1 MTDTSAS
8 SYVANTPLF
17 GPCSVIVT
25 GTEPVPKTF
34 ESLFTENAV
43 PLLAAMPVTPV
54 AKSWSMF
61 ESSLSCKV
69 ITGFV
74 TDCALR
80 SNSRTQLSA
89 HMRSPNEPLVDNA
102 TPPLPPFSSNTW

>member
-8 SYVANTPLF
+8 SYVPNTPLF
-17 GPCSVIVT
+17 GPSSVIVT
-25 GTEPVPKTF
+25 GTDPIPNLSVSDETP
-34 ESLFTENAV
+34 NAV
-43 PLLAAMPVTPV
+43 ALLTPPV
-54 AKSWSMF
+54 AFSWSSI

-69 ITGFV
+69 RTGFV

-89 HMRSPNEPLVDNA
+89 HMRSPNTSVVDNIS
-102 TPPLPPFSSNTW
+102 PPEAPFSSKTW